1 MKKKKIKEYQLTD
14 KDARIIA
21 NAEKAYW
28 AVLEK
33 AYPHPKNQYMWLQAE
48 ANFLNAS
55 AEQASQFIG
64 QATGKIKL
72 KDINYGD

>member
-1 MKKKKIKEYQLTD
+1 MKKKKIKEYKLTA
-14 KDARIIA
+14 KDEKVIA
-21 NAEKAYW
+21 KAEEAYW

-33 AYPHPKNQYMWLQAE
+33 AYPHPKSQHIWLQAE
-48 ANFLNAS
+48 ANFLEVS

-72 KDINYGD
+72 KDIDYGD

>member
-1 MKKKKIKEYQLTD
+1 MKKKKIKEYQLTA
-14 KDARIIA
+14 KDEKVIA
-21 NAEKAYW
+21 KAEEAYW

-64 QATGKIKL
+64 QATGKL
-72 KDINYGD
+72 KYIDYGD